1 MPLLDGVEGVSVV
14 DGGWSKVSGVMWM
27 LRGLKLMEG
36 LFATADSWGDA
47 EGCSGSSSGEHG
59 GRQAGGG
66 GSAVQRPV
74 KDEEW

>member
-1 MPLLDGVEGVSVV
+1 M
-14 DGGWSKVSGVMWM
+14 SGVMWM
-27 LRGLKLMEG
+27 LCGLKLMEG
-36 LFATADSWGDA
+36 LSATADSWEDA
-47 EGCSGSSSGEHG
+47 EGRSGSSSGEHG